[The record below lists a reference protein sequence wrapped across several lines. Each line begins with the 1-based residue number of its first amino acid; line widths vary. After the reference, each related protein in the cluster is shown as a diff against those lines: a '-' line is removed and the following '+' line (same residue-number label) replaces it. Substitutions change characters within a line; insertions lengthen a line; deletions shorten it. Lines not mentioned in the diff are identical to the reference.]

1 MGGAAPS
8 SSILGLL
15 AWGSP
20 GTSGPTSGPA
30 LGCLLTRA
38 GGELEA
44 WAARIWR
51 GLVRAGGGGGRKGRK
66 RRKEGQSQYITIM
79 KHNLPYIN
87 DINISTMST
96 KTITLVAKV
105 AVP

>member
-66 RRKEGQSQYITIM
+66 EGQSQYNTIM